1 MKLPYELQRG
11 DRFYYRHS
19 VGEDVK
25 LWKVVATGLNSLIA
39 TSEHV
44 CNVPLY
50 YDQMAEPDRHFCYV
64 PNEPGFFASLFGSS
78 SSQADTAN
86 REREV
91 A

>member
-1 MKLPYELQRG
+1 MMKLPYELQPG

-44 CNVPLY
+44 MNVPLY

-64 PNEPGFFASLFGSS
+64 PSQPGFFESLFGSFHPS
-78 SSQADTAN
+78 AGN
-86 REREV
+86 RERE
-91 A
+91 AA

>member
-1 MKLPYELQRG
+1 MKLPHELIPG

-19 VGEDVK
+19 IGEDVK

-39 TSEHV
+39 TSEHIRQ
-44 CNVPLY
+44 VPLF

-64 PNEPGFFASLFGSS
+64 PPKPSFFDGLLRAFSASPP
-78 SSQADTAN
+78 TPKV
-86 REREV
+86 REI

>member
-1 MKLPYELQRG
+1 MKLPYELQPG

-64 PNEPGFFASLFGSS
+64 PTQPGFFETLFGAFNTRIGS
-78 SSQADTAN
+78 
-86 REREV
+86 RERE
-91 A
+91 AA